1 MKKAMGETRHCRR
14 RKPDRFDRLD
24 GQTNPVLNQ
33 VEAEPPDLGAH
44 ARAPTV
50 RTPPEFER
58 FDHVG
63 SQNSFFF
70 KRRVA
75 STAARI
81 APTTVPGPKHTE
93 QSHPVNPLHSF
104 LDHNSGFL
112 RIPSRA

>member
-14 RKPDRFDRLD
+14 RRPDRFDRLD

-63 SQNSFFF
+63 SQNSFFL

-75 STAARI
+75 SAATSI
-81 APTTVPGPKHTE
+81 APATLPRHADTQKSHTIK
-93 QSHPVNPLHSF
+93 SPP
-104 LDHNSGFL
+104 
-112 RIPSRA
+112 R